1 MEPAHGARG
10 TSFNRALFFCAAAAL
25 ASDEAE
31 RERLIT
37 NLCEALQQHELGLRI
52 KERDSPAL
60 LDDPGHSAG
69 FQLAAEGDGSTHESL
84 TITCPEGVGPGDV
97 LSIEHNGQEFEIEVP
112 EGVEPGDDFE
122 INLEVEQSKEEVG
135 EPEADP
141 LNV

>member
-10 TSFNRALFFCAAAAL
+10 TSLNGALFFCAAAAL

-52 KERDSPAL
+52 KERDLPHP

-69 FQLAAEGDGSTHESL
+69 FQLASEL
-84 TITCPEGVGPGDV
+84 
-97 LSIEHNGQEFEIEVP
+97 
-112 EGVEPGDDFE
+112 
-122 INLEVEQSKEEVG
+122 
-135 EPEADP
+135 EPEPEEA
-141 LNV
+141 VA